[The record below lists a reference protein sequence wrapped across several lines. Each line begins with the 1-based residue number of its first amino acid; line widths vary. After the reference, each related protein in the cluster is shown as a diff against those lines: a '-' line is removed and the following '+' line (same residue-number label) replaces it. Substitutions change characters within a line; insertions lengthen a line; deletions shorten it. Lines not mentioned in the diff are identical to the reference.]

1 MIKVVLTI
9 IFCFMYLFSLWFLLI
24 KCKGIENIN
33 NFIELIFQMLTF
45 IFIILLS
52 LVYGWEFFLG
62 YLFAW

>member
-1 MIKVVLTI
+1 
-9 IFCFMYLFSLWFLLI
+9 MYLFSLWFLLI

-52 LVYGWEFFLG
+52 LVYSWEFFLG